1 MALDTIERS
10 PPPFFKQGVSAL
22 SKLVLFALLSVL
34 CMVGDVRFRISEPL
48 RSAIS
53 LVLSPFEFAIVLPKD
68 TWHNLTSWVTSR
80 DEALATAEEAR
91 LQLLRQ
97 SLNAS
102 RVEQLELENRQL
114 RELLNLTL
122 PSGIEGRVAQV
133 MYDAADPFTR
143 KVIINKGSTSGVKP
157 SSPVLDAKGVLGQ
170 VTKVYPFMSEVTLVS
185 DQEQATPIM
194 NARTGERGVATGEGG
209 SQGLLYLR
217 YIAANADIEKDDVLV
232 TSGVDGVYPAGLP
245 VARVLRVERRAD
257 SSFARVLCV
266 PTAGIGAD
274 RWLMILHPVALPA
287 RPAPAAGAQQPS

>member
-1 MALDTIERS
+1 MVLGTIDRT

-53 LVLSPFEFAIVLPKD
+53 LVLSPFQFAIVVPKD
-68 TWHNLTSWVTSR
+68 SWRNAMSWMTSR
-80 DEALATAEEAR
+80 DEAMSAAEESR

-114 RELLNLTL
+114 RELLHLTL

-143 KVIINKGSTSGVKP
+143 KVIINKGATHGVRA

-217 YIAANADIEKDDVLV
+217 YIAANADIEKDDLLV

-245 VARVLRVERRAD
+245 VAKVLRVERRAD

-266 PTAGIGAD
+266 PTAGIGAV
-274 RWLMILHPVALPA
+274 RWLMILQPVDLPP
-287 RPAPAAGAQQPS
+287 RPDPATGEQKPS

>member
-1 MALDTIERS
+1 MVLGTIDRS

-266 PTAGIGAD
+266 PTAGIGAV
-274 RWLMILHPVALPA
+274 RWLMILHPVELPA
-287 RPAPAAGAQQPS
+287 RPDPAAGEPKPS